1 MISDHIFNLIEEI
14 AATSSKTE
22 KEALIRTNGHDAD
35 FCKVLE
41 AALNPFKTYGLAKRP
56 EQPGMVPSEK
66 VVFDDSTWNVLDQ
79 LRTRALSGN
88 AAKTAVSEEL
98 GRLTESSS
106 ELFWRIIS
114 KDLRAGFSEST
125 VNKAIPRSIPTF
137 DCMLAHK
144 FEPARVKS
152 WPQVAEPKL
161 DGVRVLAFVDLFNWK
176 VGFFSRSGKEFL
188 TFDHLKQ
195 PILDTVSN
203 YRDALREM
211 AHDEYD
217 SLGLP
222 DGEATD
228 VRVMDELYDKHGAD
242 EVGEVVLDGEIVSG
256 SFNKTVSEV
265 RKKDAQATDAIF
277 NVFDML
283 PQSLFKEDDKV
294 PSSKN
299 YTERRQQLEDMVGHK
314 AEGPV
319 QLLPRY
325 LVSSEA
331 EIHALYESVRARGLE
346 GLIIKEPKAFYH
358 RRRNHAWMKI
368 KAEESTDVPI
378 VGYEEGTGKYEGMLG
393 AIIVAFDK
401 KCHENGAHGA
411 NHDHPAAVRVNVGS
425 GLSDSQRQ
433 SFWEDR
439 EALIGRVIEVE
450 FHEITPDGSLRH
462 PRFKRFR
469 DDKS

>member
-1 MISDHIFNLIEEI
+1 MNSDRIFDLIEEI
-14 AATSSKTE
+14 AATSSKTG
-22 KEALIRTNGHDAD
+22 KEALIRENAD
-35 FCKVLE
+35 QKQFVQVLE
-41 AALNPFKTYGLAKRP
+41 AALNPFKTYGIAK
-56 EQPGMVPSEK
+56 QPGSHHGGNKE
-66 VVFDDSTWNVLDQ
+66 FDESTWTLIEN
-79 LRTRALSGN
+79 LRTRTLTGN
-88 AAKTAVSEEL
+88 AARDALSDEMSA
-98 GRLTESSS
+98 LTEKSST
-106 ELFWRIIS
+106 LLWRIVS

-144 FEPARVKS
+144 FEPARVKV

-161 DGVRVLAFVDLFNWK
+161 DGVRVLAFVDLIEWK

-188 TFDHLKQ
+188 TFDHLKE
-195 PILDTVSN
+195 PILTTVSD
-203 YRDALREM
+203 YRDTLREK
-211 AHDEYD
+211 AHAEYD
-217 SLGLP
+217 SMGLP
-222 DGEATD
+222 DGDDTD
-228 VRVMDELYDKHGAD
+228 TNVLDSLYEKYGSDEPLQT
-242 EVGEVVLDGEIVSG
+242 VLDGEIVSG

-294 PSSKN
+294 PSALN
-299 YTERRQQLEDMVGHK
+299 YTERRKQLEEMVGHSND
-314 AEGPV
+314 GPV

-346 GLIIKEPKAFYH
+346 GLIIKDPSAFYH

-401 KCHENGAHGA
+401 KCHENGAHGM
-411 NHDHPAAVRVNVGS
+411 NHDHDGAVRVNVGS

-439 EALIGRVIEVE
+439 AALIGRVIEVE